1 MELIERYIY
10 SVTQQLPEKQR
21 ADILRELNSLIADM
35 LEERSQGGAV
45 SKSDVEGVLLE
56 LGHPDMLASKY
67 RGQKRYFI
75 GPSLFVPYL
84 DTLKIVFI
92 SLAIAMTAVLF
103 LDAFASPSDPVDKMI
118 NYLGSLY
125 SAGSQGFLWVTLI
138 FAWLQYRQLKNTSGN
153 GENYAEW
160 KPSALPRIPHKKT
173 QINMREPVINIFL
186 TILFMSLCLNAIDW
200 IGVWTFQ
207 EGTRFVI
214 SFFDSDVFQNYW
226 PLVSVIGALGILKE
240 ILRIIARRRSIK
252 LLVAHTVLTAASTV
266 LLCTILTD
274 SAIWN
279 SGFVNQ
285 LVDAGVLFTR
295 TDSYDMVSSLWN
307 GLAAWAIFAVVI
319 VALIDIGSEAYNTI
333 SAEKTSIVDSRG

>member
-1 MELIERYIY
+1 MELIERYVY

-21 ADILRELNSLIADM
+21 ADIQRELNSLIADM
-35 LEERSQGGAV
+35 LEERSQGGTA

-56 LGHPDMLASKY
+56 LGHPDALASKY

-75 GPSLFVPYL
+75 GPSLFGPYL
-84 DTLKIVFI
+84 DTLKVVFI
-92 SLAIAMTAVLF
+92 SLAIAMTSVLF

-125 SAGSQGFLWVTLI
+125 SACSQGFLWVTLI

-153 GENYAEW
+153 GEYYAEW
-160 KPSALPRIPHKKT
+160 KPSALPRIPHKKA

-226 PLVSVIGALGILKE
+226 PLVSIIGALGILKE
-240 ILRIIARRRSIK
+240 ILRIITRRRSVK
-252 LLVAHTVLTAASTV
+252 LAIAHAVLTAASTL
-266 LLCTILTD
+266 LLCMIVAD

-279 SGFVNQ
+279 TGFINQ
-285 LVDAGVLFTR
+285 LAEAGVLITG
-295 TDSYDMVSSLWN
+295 TESYDTVSSLWN
-307 GLAAWAIFAVVI
+307 GLPQWTLLVI
-319 VALIDIGSEAYNTI
+319 VIIALFDIVSEAYYTF
-333 SAEKTSIVDSRG
+333 SAEKTSTVDSVR